1 MATLALAARL
11 ARRELRGGIAGFR
24 IFILCLALGVAI
36 IAGVGSLGAAIEEG
50 LKADSRALLGGDVE
64 FSLVHRTADPDQ
76 AAFLATAGQVSHIAQ
91 MRGMARTEDGA
102 RRSLVEIK
110 AVDPA
115 YPLYGEVTLDPAGAL
130 DAALA
135 QRDGHWGAVIA
146 PALMDRLGV
155 KVGDRIRI
163 GDASLDVRASLAHE
177 PDGISGLIEIGPRVL
192 MSEDALAAS
201 GLLAPGVLINH
212 TYRVKLNPGVTVGV
226 IEAQA
231 KSRFPD
237 AGWRIR
243 DFDNAAPNLTELL
256 DRLTVFMTLVGLTA
270 LVVGGVG
277 VGNAVSSYLA
287 GKTETIATLKCLG
300 APLGLMFAMYLGEI
314 MALAVVGIALGLV
327 AGAVAPYLAVPLLP
341 AQLPI
346 EARVA
351 LYPAPLAKAAGF
363 GVLTALAFALW
374 PLGAAAAVA
383 PASLFRAKVE
393 PILGRPPALVMAAT
407 AVAGLALAGLAVV
420 TASDRRTAAWA
431 VLGTALALVLFR
443 LAAASLVW
451 ASRRVGRPAHP
462 GLRLALANL
471 HRPGAPTSGVV
482 ASLGLGLAVLVAIA
496 LVEGNVAQEIDMRL
510 PERAPSFFFID
521 IQPDQVAP
529 FDALL
534 HSMPGVTEEAR
545 VPSLRGRIMR
555 INGVPVER
563 APVAPEARWALDGE
577 RGLTYAA
584 TLPQG
589 SRVVAGE
596 WWPADYHGPPLLSF
610 DADVAHGMGLTL
622 GDTLT
627 VNVLGRELTAKIAN
641 LRSIDWT
648 SLGIN
653 FAIVLSPGALDGA
666 PQSDIATA
674 RTAPANEAALERAV
688 TDRFPNVSAIA
699 VRDALQS
706 LAGIVSAIGS
716 AVSAVAAVA
725 LAAGALVL
733 AGAIAAGH
741 RRRVYDA
748 VVLKVLGATRADVA
762 RAFLIEYGLMGL
774 AASVLAA
781 GIGTLA
787 AWLLLTRVMRAPWNF
802 LPGAVLATVV
812 LATLFT
818 LAAGFVGTWRALGA
832 KPAPYLRN
840 E

>member
-1 MATLALAARL
+1 MLALAARF
-11 ARRELRGGIAGFR
+11 AWRELRGGLAGFR
-24 IFILCLALGVAI
+24 VFILCLALGVAI
-36 IAGVGSLGAAIEEG
+36 IAGVGSLGAAIEAG
-50 LKADSRALLGGDVE
+50 LTADSRALLGGDVE
-64 FSLVHRTADPDQ
+64 FSLVHRTADSSE
-76 AAFLATAGQVSHIAQ
+76 AAFLAAAGQVSHIAQ

-110 AVDPA
+110 AIDAA
-115 YPLYGEVTLDPAGAL
+115 YPLYGEVALAPAESLDPA
-130 DAALA
+130 LA
-135 QRDGHWGAVIA
+135 HRDGVWGAVVA
-146 PALMDRLGV
+146 PALMDRLGI
-155 KVGDRIRI
+155 KAGDKIQI
-163 GDASLDVRASLAHE
+163 GDATLAVRAALAHE
-177 PDGISGLIEIGPRVL
+177 PDGISGLIEIGPRVI
-192 MSEDALAAS
+192 MAEDALAAT

-212 TYRVKLNPGVTVGV
+212 TYRVKLDPGVTVGAV
-226 IEAQA
+226 EAAA
-231 KSRFPD
+231 KARFPD

-243 DFDNAAPNLTELL
+243 DFDNAAPSLTELL
-256 DRLTVFMTLVGLTA
+256 NRLTVFMTLVGLTA

-277 VGNAVSSYLA
+277 VGNAVATYL
-287 GKTETIATLKCLG
+287 GGRTETIATLKCVG
-300 APLGLMFAMYLGEI
+300 APVRLIFAMYLGEI
-314 MALAVVGIALGLV
+314 LALAVVGIALGLV
-327 AGAVAPYLAVPLLP
+327 VGAAAPYLAVPLLP
-341 AQLPI
+341 AQLPVA
-346 EARVA
+346 ARVA
-351 LYPAPLAKAAGF
+351 IYPEPLALAACF
-363 GVLTALAFALW
+363 GVLTALTFALW
-374 PLGAAAAVA
+374 PVGAAAAVA

-393 PILGRPPALVMAAT
+393 PILGRPPALTMAAT
-407 AVAGLALAGLAVV
+407 AIAALMLAALAVL
-420 TASDRRTAAWA
+420 TASDRTTAAWA
-431 VLGTALALVLFR
+431 VLGTGAALALFR
-443 LAAASLVW
+443 LLSAFLVW
-451 ASRRVGRPAHP
+451 ASRRVGRPADP
-462 GLRLALANL
+462 SLRLALANL
-471 HRPGAPTSGVV
+471 HRPGAPTAGVV

-534 HSMPGVTEEAR
+534 RTMPGVTEEAR

-555 INGVPVER
+555 INGVPVEKAR
-563 APVAPEARWALDGE
+563 VSPEARWALDGE

-584 TLPQG
+584 TVPKG

-596 WWPADYHGPPLLSF
+596 WWPADYHGAPLLSF
-610 DADVAHGMGLTL
+610 DADVAHGMGLVL

-641 LRSIDWT
+641 LRRIDWT

-666 PQSDIATA
+666 PQTEIATA
-674 RTAPANEAALERAV
+674 RTDPANEAALERAV
-688 TDRFPNVSAIA
+688 TDRFPNVSAIS
-699 VRDALQS
+699 VRDALQT
-706 LAGIVSAIGS
+706 LAGIVSAIGG

-748 VVLKVLGATRADVA
+748 VVLKVLGATRADVT
-762 RAFLIEYGLMGL
+762 RSFLVEYGLMGC
-774 AASVLAA
+774 AAAVLAG

-787 AWLLLTRVMRAPWNF
+787 AWLLLTRVMDAPWSF
-802 LPGAVLATVV
+802 LPGAVFGTIVA
-812 LATLFT
+812 ATLFT
-818 LAAGFVGTWRALGA
+818 LAAGFLGTWRALGA